1 MNSIYW
7 SLLQH
12 KDWHLYIAAT
22 SKHLLYVGSQNQPF
36 TAVSEWVKKKY
47 PKATLVENSALLAFY
62 CDEIIEYLEG
72 KRTAFTFSI
81 DYKGTPFQLLVWRAL
96 HEIPYGQTK
105 TYSDIAQ
112 YINKPAAV
120 RAVGAAIGANPILLA
135 VPCHRI
141 VGKDGT
147 LTGYRGGL
155 EMKKK
160 LLELEKLNAQL

>member
-12 KDWHLYIAAT
+12 KDWHFYVAAT
-22 SKHLLYVGSQNQPF
+22 SQHLLYVGSQNQPF
-36 TAVSEWVKKKY
+36 AEVSEWVLKKY
-47 PKATLVENSALLAFY
+47 PNDTLVENTALLAPY

-72 KRTAFTFSI
+72 KRTEFTFSI
-81 DYKGTPFQLLVWRAL
+81 DYKGTPFQLLVWKAL
-96 HEIPYGQTK
+96 NDIPYGQTK
-105 TYSDIAQ
+105 TYSDIAHS
-112 YINKPAAV
+112 INKPAAV

-141 VGKDGT
+141 VGKNGT

-160 LLELEKLNAQL
+160 LLELEKL